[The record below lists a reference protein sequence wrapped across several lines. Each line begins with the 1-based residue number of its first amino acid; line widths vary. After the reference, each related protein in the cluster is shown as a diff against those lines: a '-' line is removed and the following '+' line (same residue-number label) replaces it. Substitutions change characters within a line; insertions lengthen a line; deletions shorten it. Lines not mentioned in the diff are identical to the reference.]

1 MRIACLRVVTGLTLL
16 WALPAHAATVD
27 TPQCRADL
35 PKAARLIDAVAA
47 RDRAGPIRDTARLCA
62 ALRRNRADMKAAAD
76 ILNRCLTGH
85 ERGENVGQLVASI
98 ADVDHVVATRC
109 R

>member
-1 MRIACLRVVTGLTLL
+1 MFLVVLVVLALL
-16 WALPAHAATVD
+16 FPLPALAATID

-35 PKAARLIDAVAA
+35 PRAARLIDAVAA

-62 ALRRNRADMKAAAD
+62 ALRLNRRDMAGAAD

-85 ERGENVGQLVASI
+85 ERGENVGQLRASV
-98 ADVDHVVATRC
+98 ADVDAAIARRC